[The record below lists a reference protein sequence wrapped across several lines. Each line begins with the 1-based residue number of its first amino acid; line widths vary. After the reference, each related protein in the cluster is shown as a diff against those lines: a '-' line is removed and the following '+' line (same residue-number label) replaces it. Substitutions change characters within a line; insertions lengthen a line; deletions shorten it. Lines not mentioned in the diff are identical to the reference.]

1 MVSVDGILRK
11 EGKNYKGLRDKV
23 AFTLLFFSK
32 SKKVYE
38 QNPFPTLSFKVLL
51 KSNKKLISPF

>member
-1 MVSVDGILRK
+1 MVSVDGILGK

-32 SKKVYE
+32 SKKSLWAK
-38 QNPFPTLSFKVLL
+38 PFPHIKFQSTFKI
-51 KSNKKLISPF
+51 K